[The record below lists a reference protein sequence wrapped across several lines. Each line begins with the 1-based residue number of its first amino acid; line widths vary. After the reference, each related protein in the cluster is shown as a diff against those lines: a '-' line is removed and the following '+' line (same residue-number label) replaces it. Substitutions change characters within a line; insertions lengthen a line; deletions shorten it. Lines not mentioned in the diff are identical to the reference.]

1 MKTVMIDVD
10 LTLVDTLSPW
20 LRWFKARTGVELA
33 PNSYNVEQQMREH
46 MFNEDPMDYWREK
59 DIYKDLM
66 PYPLST
72 YTVRT
77 LVEEGFKVVFVTW
90 SPFTNQIA
98 SKEEWL
104 DKHYGNDIPVI
115 HTHHKEL
122 ICADIMIDDNT
133 GMLTKFLDHDCNSY
147 RVALKYD
154 TVLNKGWSAPYPQ
167 KSLTVKGWDSVREYF
182 HDMYGV
188 NF

>member
-20 LRWFKARTGVELA
+20 LRWFKARTGVTIS
-33 PNSYNVEQQMREH
+33 PSSYHVEDEMREH
-46 MFNEDPMDYWREK
+46 MLHENPLDYWRGK
-59 DIYKDLM
+59 DLYKDLM
-66 PYPLST
+66 PFGLST
-72 YTVRT
+72 HTVRK
-77 LVEEGFKVVFVTW
+77 LVDEGFKVVFVTW
-90 SPFTNQIA
+90 SPYPEQVI

-104 DKHYGNDIPVI
+104 AKHYGNDIPVI

-133 GMLTKFLDHDCNSY
+133 EMLSKFLDHNSV

-154 TVLNKGWSAPYPQ
+154 TILNQGWCAPYPQ
-167 KSLTVKGWDSVREYF
+167 KSLTTKGWSSVQEYF